1 MLANTL
7 PAPSSSSV
15 RCSWRGALGNLLAV
29 LTWGLITAPIATDT
43 RLTLYAYLEK
53 IAGPGTI
60 KLYSVINGILF
71 AILAGAMITVSASA
85 VRVLFGIPP
94 QVDWYPTDISF
105 VLVAVSLGAVV
116 VIVAAKG
123 FKGVAHFAE
132 ICAPWMILMF
142 IAGALAVL
150 PVLVKV
156 THGVDSI
163 GSLADFVKVAAS
175 GSGTLR
181 PLPGLRISP
190 CTAAWGT

>member
-15 RCSWRGALGNLLAV
+15 RCSWLGNLLAV

-116 VIVAAKG
+116 G
-123 FKGVAHFAE
+123 PFH
-132 ICAPWMILMF
+132 
-142 IAGALAVL
+142 
-150 PVLVKV
+150 
-156 THGVDSI
+156 
-163 GSLADFVKVAAS
+163 
-175 GSGTLR
+175 
-181 PLPGLRISP
+181 
-190 CTAAWGT
+190 WGP